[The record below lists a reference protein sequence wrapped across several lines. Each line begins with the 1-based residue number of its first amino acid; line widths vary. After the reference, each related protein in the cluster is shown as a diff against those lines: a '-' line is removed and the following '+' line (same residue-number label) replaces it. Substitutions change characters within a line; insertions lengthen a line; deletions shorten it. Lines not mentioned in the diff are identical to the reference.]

1 MTTIV
6 YALTPT
12 YNKVQADSMHNNST
26 GGIDATSW
34 PVSAATGIGDPHQI
48 TIGHLYNWSEGWVDD
63 RGGMIVHRGS
73 VHFDFD
79 QAFASYT
86 KITGKPAPSSFNI
99 ARATLSFMYNS
110 AGMSWSSGNEVGSV
124 ARYGSQLNRLYYT
137 IGDVPFAPSQKGPI
151 AVVPPFNPRF
161 QKTPAVVKTSE
172 IDHVAVQPTAPPPI
186 GRPRIRVPLA
196 FVTKPGGYFYKVD
209 GSSPVDGS
217 YWIDLT
223 GKLSVRKKFGIVF
236 AGSPDGERTTDP
248 DRSFM
253 DFGAATYYNFFL
265 NVKLEF

>member
-6 YALTPT
+6 YALTPI
-12 YNKVQADSMHNNST
+12 YNKVQASSMHNNST
-26 GGIDATSW
+26 SGIDATSW
-34 PVSAATGIGDPHQI
+34 PISANGDISDPNQI

-63 RGGMIVHRGS
+63 KGGMIVHRGS
-73 VHFDFD
+73 VHFDFA
-79 QAFASYT
+79 QAFSRYT

-99 ARATLSFMYNS
+99 VRATLSFMYNS
-110 AGMSWSSGNEVGSV
+110 AGMSWSSGGEVGSI

-137 IGDVPFAPSQKGPI
+137 VGDAPFSPTMKGPI
-151 AVVPPFNPRF
+151 AVVPPFNPRA
-161 QKTPAVVKTSE
+161 QKTPAIVKTSE
-172 IDHVAVQPTAPPPI
+172 IDHVPVEPKSPPPI
-186 GRPRIRVPLA
+186 GKPRITVPLA
-196 FVTKPGGYFYKVD
+196 FVTNPGGYYYKVD

-223 GKLSVRKKFGIVF
+223 GKLSVRNTFGIVF
-236 AGSPDGERTTDP
+236 AGSPEGERTTDP